1 MEKWTKKQELEIE
14 NDKLK
19 IVNVILENS
28 VNTLKYIIME
38 KNKEILELEKWN
50 TIHINQISDLI
61 IENQKLK
68 IFKQERK
75 IKMKKLLGKLFK
87 KDNSK
92 EKIPLKLR
100 IKNYFKKQWL
110 KIVLSIIFIFIS
122 LLICALTVIDAKW
135 ITGTSD
141 EFNKFMNEEMV
152 KFFGKF
158 NSGIMLAG
166 VFVFWWGG
174 AIYFAIKF
182 EKLIRLIIQKIKA
195 KRALKNKT
203 KQSH

>member
-1 MEKWTKKQELEIE
+1 MEKWTKKQELETE

-19 IVNVILENS
+19 IANVILENS
-28 VNTLKYIIME
+28 VNILKYIIME

-50 TIHINQISDLI
+50 TIHINQKSDLI
-61 IENQKLK
+61 IKNQKLK
-68 IFKQERK
+68 IFKHERR

-92 EKIPLKLR
+92 EKTPLRLR
-100 IKNYFKKQWL
+100 IKNSFKKQWL

-122 LLICALTVIDAKW
+122 LLICALTAMDTKW
-135 ITGTSD
+135 ITGTSNQ
-141 EFNKFMNEEMV
+141 FNDFMNKQMV
-152 KFFGKF
+152 EFFGKF

-166 VFVFWWGG
+166 IFVFWWGG

-195 KRALKNKT
+195 KRALKNEI
-203 KQSH
+203 KQAH